1 MAFIRCDPWC
11 FHWRGLRLSEQSG
24 LCVANEMPLSF
35 VTARQLGGLR
45 GGACPGCPVYKV
57 TGKTQVFPLD
67 SLSFHCVIQ
76 HIIPDR
82 TGAMESKGQVIGLRV
97 NRHPL
102 RLV

>member
-11 FHWRGLRLSEQSG
+11 FHWRGLLLSEQSG

-35 VTARQLGGLR
+35 VTTRQLGGLR

-76 HIIPDR
+76 HITQDQ
-82 TGAMESKGQVIGLRV
+82 GYG
-97 NRHPL
+97 
-102 RLV
+102 